1 MSDAASNKL
10 LLWGIDGGGTKTTLL
25 LAECLPDA
33 PAKILAAVRS
43 GSSNV
48 NSRPWGDI
56 TAELSAAMQTAF
68 QKASLPPQ
76 PAAALVAAFAGVGSS
91 AVRDQWHNW
100 FVAQQSARAVRI
112 VDDGEPLIAAG
123 LPDGWGV
130 VLIVGTGSAAFG
142 RSPTGQNARAGGW
155 GFLFGDEG
163 SGFAIGQAALRAM
176 THVYDRGVELPPLL
190 KSLAKKW
197 AIQVPRDIVDRV
209 YQAPEPRQKIAE
221 VAAIV
226 CAAAE
231 HGDEQ
236 AQELIRSAAE
246 ELAALVQTVAERLE
260 ITDGE
265 FPLAVSGG
273 VAVNSP
279 DLQQSVQ
286 AELASR
292 GLRAEPVTV
301 VEEPARGCIKLAS
314 RLAGP

>member
-1 MSDAASNKL
+1 MSDTASDKL

-25 LAECLPDA
+25 LAECLPNA
-33 PAKILAAVRS
+33 PAKILASVRV

-56 TAELSAAMQTAF
+56 IAELSAAMQTAF
-68 QKASLPPQ
+68 QTASLPPQ

-100 FVAQQSARAVRI
+100 FVAQQSAREVRI

-142 RSPTGQNARAGGW
+142 RSPTGQYARAGGW
-155 GFLFGDEG
+155 GYLFGDEG

-176 THVYDRGVELPPLL
+176 THVYDRGQELPPLL
-190 KSLAKKW
+190 KSLAEKW
-197 AIQVPRDIVDRV
+197 AIDVPRDIVDRV

-221 VAAIV
+221 VAAVV

-236 AQELIRSAAE
+236 AQALIRSAAE
-246 ELAALVQTVAERLE
+246 ELAALVQTVAERLALTAE
-260 ITDGE
+260 E
-265 FPLAVSGG
+265 LPLAISGG
-273 VAVNSP
+273 VAVNSRY
-279 DLQQSVQ
+279 LQQSVQ
-286 AELASR
+286 AALAMR
-292 GLRAEPVTV
+292 GVRAELVALV
-301 VEEPARGCIKLAS
+301 NEPARGCIKLAA
-314 RLAGP
+314 RIAVE